1 MCNYFFAATL
11 KKENG
16 MKKVYLYLSCY
27 LFLILLPFDVSAAG
41 SHTLTLNKAI
51 AIALR
56 DSPLLQ
62 ARKLELTGAIE
73 GEKASKGELFP
84 RLDAY
89 AGYQRTSDPVVVV
102 PIKGFNAAPPVF
114 SRDHY
119 QTGLTF
125 SFLLYEGGRN
135 WTRITSSKLA
145 KTIAGKNLKFSQ
157 QEIVANVT
165 NTFKQ
170 ILSLK
175 ELEMAQQR
183 ALAALKKSRSDTKK
197 RFETGRAAPVEL
209 MKIDTQVAQEEHDLI
224 HTREAGIRTLQ
235 ALTALLGKTPAV
247 LPTVVGELSTAVPEL
262 PETTEAHLEE
272 MIKKRPDIQKLFQEV
287 KLAATNVKLEK
298 GYNLPDITLLGD
310 YGQRAGSGLNE
321 NEEVWTAGVNVSFN
335 LFNGGVTSARIR
347 KAEAGLFAARKRLQQ
362 QRLTAMTEIQQAR
375 SQIKEAGNRIQMAI
389 KTIRSAK
396 ESYRIEDLK
405 YRAGASTIT
414 DSLLAQAA
422 WFQAEALK
430 AGAVYELEK
439 AIIDYRLATGTIK
452 EGF

>member
-1 MCNYFFAATL
+1 MCNYFFALTL

-27 LFLILLPFDVSAAG
+27 LFLILLPVDVSAAG

-157 QEIVANVT
+157 NKSAEFPGIYAGQ
-165 NTFKQ
+165 K
-170 ILSLK
+170 S
-175 ELEMAQQR
+175 
-183 ALAALKKSRSDTKK
+183 LAAP
-197 RFETGRAAPVEL
+197 E
-209 MKIDTQVAQEEHDLI
+209 I
-224 HTREAGIRTLQ
+224 
-235 ALTALLGKTPAV
+235 KTP
-247 LPTVVGELSTAVPEL
+247 
-262 PETTEAHLEE
+262 
-272 MIKKRPDIQKLFQEV
+272 F
-287 KLAATNVKLEK
+287 
-298 GYNLPDITLLGD
+298 D
-310 YGQRAGSGLNE
+310 YKTFMRRS
-321 NEEVWTAGVNVSFN
+321 
-335 LFNGGVTSARIR
+335 
-347 KAEAGLFAARKRLQQ
+347 
-362 QRLTAMTEIQQAR
+362 LTGHFFVF
-375 SQIKEAGNRIQMAI
+375 S
-389 KTIRSAK
+389 S
-396 ESYRIEDLK
+396 
-405 YRAGASTIT
+405 
-414 DSLLAQAA
+414 
-422 WFQAEALK
+422 
-430 AGAVYELEK
+430 
-439 AIIDYRLATGTIK
+439 
-452 EGF
+452 